1 MIDLLIAFVL
11 GALIVPIIATRLRRQ
26 VFFVAA
32 LFPLA
37 AFIYTVIQGPAVLS
51 GEVIA
56 ERAMWVS
63 ALHLEF
69 SFRLDALAWLM
80 ALLVSLVGTLVL
92 IYSARYFSRTAT
104 SIGRFAS
111 VFLAFAGSMFGLVT
125 SDNTLIMYVM
135 WELTTVFSFLL
146 IGHYQSRRASRR
158 AAMEAIIVTTLG
170 GLAMLAGIIMLGEAE
185 GGSYSFHH
193 LIESATSGTL
203 AVGGTYLG
211 WALGLIL
218 AGAIT
223 KSAIFPF
230 HFWLPAAMAAPT
242 PVSAYLHAA
251 AMVKAGVYLVA
262 RLAPGFADVTIWRW
276 LVIPLGLY
284 TMLVGGYRSLRQYD
298 TKLVLAYGTVSQLGF
313 LMVLVGHGS
322 AAVALAGLAL
332 LLAHAMFKACLFL
345 CVGIVDWATGTR
357 DLRELSGMGRKHP
370 VLAACAGIAVASMA
384 GIPPFAGYVGKEAA
398 LHGLMDTTS
407 DRIIA
412 WILVAGSALT
422 LAYGLRFWWGC
433 FSSKPGVEPTPI
445 KQRSRIIMIAP
456 TILAVISLGLGL
468 LPGAFETLV
477 AGHAEAYGGAAGH
490 LTLWGGFGLPVIQTL
505 IVIVVGLALFAAR
518 RPVARLQDAVEF
530 PISAEGT
537 YRHTILGLE
546 KVAGG
551 ITSRT
556 QSGSQPLYLALTLI
570 VTCLG
575 GFAALA
581 LGGTA
586 IPVRL
591 KVWDVWGQLPVALIA
606 GGAAILAARARR
618 RLKAVLLLG
627 VSGYGVA
634 LIYELHGAP
643 DLALTQV
650 LVETIT
656 LVVFVLVLRRLP
668 AYFSNRPLAASAWV
682 RAGLGVMSGLAVAVF
697 IVLSAS
703 SRTMAPVSSSFA
715 DEAFQYGYGRN
726 VVNVTLVDIR
736 AWDTMGEISV
746 VVVCAVGV
754 ASLLFIRDK
763 AGRIDSLR
771 NLPSEDKRGS
781 VWRNPS
787 ESDKRREIL
796 AQRGAV
802 PVEDHQ
808 VRVPGRNIRWLPGTR
823 TLAPERRSIIF
834 EVATRIIYHT
844 MLIGSLFFLFSGH
857 NQPGGGFAGG
867 LLAGIALTVRYL
879 AGGRYEL
886 GAALPVHPGY
896 VMGAGLFI
904 ATTAA
909 LVPVAVGGTTLQT
922 ALLDFDLPGFGP
934 VHFATALI
942 FDIGVYLVVIGLSLD
957 ILRSLGAEIDRHGQL
972 EGMDSLGEREPTPH
986 ADRRGQDAARLE
998 AKEGLR

>member
-11 GALIVPIIATRLRRQ
+11 GSLIVPIVASRLGRQ

-32 LFPLA
+32 CFPFVAL
-37 AFIYTVIQGPAVLS
+37 IYTLAQAPAVLG
-51 GEVIA
+51 GEVIT
-56 ERAMWVS
+56 ERAMWV
-63 ALHLEF
+63 AGLHLEF
-69 SFRLDALAWLM
+69 SFRLDPLAWLM

-104 SIGRFAS
+104 SIGRFAA

-146 IGHYQSRRASRR
+146 IGHYQARRASRR

-170 GLAMLAGIIMLGEAE
+170 GLAMLAGIITLGEAE
-185 GGSYSFHH
+185 GGSYSFHK
-193 LIESATSGTL
+193 LLKAATAGEL
-203 AVGGTYLG
+203 AGNIVP
-211 WALGLIL
+211 WAIGLIL

-262 RLAPGFADVTIWRW
+262 RLAPGFADLGVWRW
-276 LVIPLGLY
+276 LVVPLGLY
-284 TMLVGGYRSLRQYD
+284 TMLLGGYRSLRQYD

-322 AAVALAGLAL
+322 AEVALAGLAL
-332 LLAHAMFKACLFL
+332 LLAHALFKACLFL

-357 DLRELSGMGRKHP
+357 DLRELSGMGRRHP

-412 WILVAGSALT
+412 WILVVGSALT

-433 FSSKPGVEPTPI
+433 FSSKAGVEPTPI

-456 TILAVISLGLGL
+456 ALLAVASLALGLT
-468 LPGAFETLV
+468 PGIFEDLV
-477 AGHAEAYGGAAGH
+477 SGHAATYPGPAGH

-505 IVIVVGLALFAAR
+505 LVIAIGLALFWAR
-518 RPVARLQDAVEF
+518 RPVEAVQGRLEF
-530 PISAEGT
+530 PLSAESA

-546 KVAGG
+546 KVAGE

-556 QSGSQPLYLALTLI
+556 QSGSQPLYLALTLL

-575 GFAALA
+575 GFAALYW
-581 LGGTA
+581 GGTEVE
-586 IPVRL
+586 VRWKL
-591 KVWDVWGQLPVALIA
+591 WDVWGQLPVAIVA
-606 GGAAILAARARR
+606 AAAAILAARARR

-634 LIYELHGAP
+634 LMYELHGAP
-643 DLALTQV
+643 DLALTQM

-668 AYFSNRPLAASAWV
+668 AYFSNRPLATSAWV
-682 RAGLGVMSGLAVAVF
+682 RAGLGIMSGLAVAVF

-703 SRTMAPVSSSFA
+703 SRTLAPVSSSFA

-771 NLPSEDKRGS
+771 NLPSEDKRGI
-781 VWRNPS
+781 VWRNPQGA
-787 ESDKRREIL
+787 DRRREIL

-808 VRVPGRNIRWLPGTR
+808 VRVPGRNIRWLPGSR
-823 TLAPERRSIIF
+823 TLAPERRSVIF

-922 ALLDFDLPGFGP
+922 ALLDFELPGFGP

-998 AKEGLR
+998 AKEGMT